1 MDESWCESIK
11 YLVLNKIEDID
22 SLETEVDVKK
32 NRWNVKQ
39 SGVFKQKKSTTV
51 PNENTYSS
59 CSRPA
64 SVKLI
69 HRKLSLTPFD
79 PDRKY
84 KHEVKLL

>member
-1 MDESWCESIK
+1 MMRIYKIFGIK
-11 YLVLNKIEDID
+11 QDID
-22 SLETEVDVKK
+22 SLETVVDVKK
-32 NRWNVKQ
+32 NRWNVIQ
-39 SGVFKQKKSTTV
+39 SGFLKKKSTTV

>member
-1 MDESWCESIK
+1 MMRIYKIFGIK
-11 YLVLNKIEDID
+11 QDID
-22 SLETEVDVKK
+22 SLETVVDVKK

-51 PNENTYSS
+51 LNLNENTYSS

-84 KHEVKLL
+84 INTK